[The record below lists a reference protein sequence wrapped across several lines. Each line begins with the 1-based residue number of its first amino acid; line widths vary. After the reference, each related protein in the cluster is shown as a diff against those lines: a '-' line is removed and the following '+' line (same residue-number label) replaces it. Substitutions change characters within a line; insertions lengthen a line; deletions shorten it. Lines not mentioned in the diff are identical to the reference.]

1 MSNDERMAA
10 ESTTHSGEKH
20 SFSFCEL
27 VRQDGEL
34 WNRRLTLSGGAEGTG
49 GGETMT
55 VVVTVVVVVEG
66 TVTTLVNG
74 TETTLVNGTET
85 TLVSVMGGFPPPGVS
100 GELLSLCW
108 EPMNRPMK
116 TEQSRRKIRSRM
128 NNILL
133 RGVSG
138 S

>member
-1 MSNDERMAA
+1 MAA

-20 SFSFCEL
+20 SFSFCKF
-27 VRQDGEL
+27 VKKNKIN
-34 WNRRLTLSGGAEGTG
+34 NRCNRKLTLSGGAEGTG
-49 GGETMT
+49 GGKPMT
-55 VVVTVVVVVEG
+55 VVVTVDVVVEG

-85 TLVSVMGGFPPPGVS
+85 TLVNVMGGFSPPGVS
-100 GELLSLCW
+100 GRLLSLCW

-116 TEQSRRKIRSRM
+116 TEKSRRKIRRRM